1 MKKAI
6 KIWKQMQPMMEE
18 VKKRSLDYI
27 RAELEKADDNYI
39 SFVDEEG
46 EPIGGDSLCV
56 TYDGGHHPEYASNA
70 FNMVKGVY
78 LKYHEGRKQ
87 TLIMLDTEDDDEYY
101 IGNIDWDE
109 IYSVALFLYNIM
121 AKIKYYCPEC
131 GHEFVQ
137 GEGNFNYDTALI
149 DFECAECGW
158 SGNEYQAKND
168 EE

>member
-1 MKKAI
+1 MEKAI
-6 KIWKQMQPMMEE
+6 KIWQQMQPMMEE

-39 SFVDEEG
+39 SFVDDEG

-101 IGNIDWDE
+101 IGNINWDE
-109 IYSVALFLYNIM
+109 IYSVALFLYNLM
-121 AKIKYYCPEC
+121 K
-131 GHEFVQ
+131 
-137 GEGNFNYDTALI
+137 
-149 DFECAECGW
+149 
-158 SGNEYQAKND
+158 S
-168 EE
+168 

>member
-6 KIWKQMQPMMEE
+6 KIWKQMQPMIGE

-87 TLIMLDTEDDDEYY
+87 TLIMLDTEDDDEYW
-101 IGNIDWDE
+101 IGNVNFDE

-137 GEGNFNYDTALI
+137 GEGKFNYDTALI